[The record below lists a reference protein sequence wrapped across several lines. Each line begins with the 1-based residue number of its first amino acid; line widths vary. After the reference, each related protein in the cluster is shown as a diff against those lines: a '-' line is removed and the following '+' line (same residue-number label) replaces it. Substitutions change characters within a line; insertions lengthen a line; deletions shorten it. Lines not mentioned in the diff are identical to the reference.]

1 MADSQIHVALAGN
14 PNCGKTTLFNLIT
27 GANGYVG
34 NWPGVTVEKKEAKLT
49 SDKNVTIT
57 DLPGIYSLSPYSP
70 EEVVSRDY
78 LMSGE
83 PDVVVQVVDA
93 TNLERNLYL
102 ALQVIETGLPVV
114 VALNMADLVEKNGDK
129 IDTDKLSRKLGC
141 PVMLIS
147 ALKNKGV
154 TELFEQVKKSA
165 ATKGAAGEHK
175 FDSAIEDVLQH
186 IENQLPAS
194 VPAEKK
200 RYYAV
205 KLFERDADAT
215 KLVNLTK
222 DAAARVEELIA
233 QCEKDCDDDAESI
246 ITGERYGVIA
256 HIIDECMTKAPAKM
270 STSEKIDRVVTNR
283 FLGLPIFVVIM
294 FAVYYIAVSTLG
306 GTVTDFTNDQ
316 LFGEDGWFVLGQGRD
331 AYDEAAGEYEDAQ
344 TELSA
349 FAEQLANKGYD
360 ADDFAAAVE
369 DADADAASEALSALA
384 ADDASVKSVKAT
396 AEFED
401 EDSGEVTT
409 STVTFAKA
417 EDDLKIEEPE
427 ASDYGPFVPG
437 ITTLASDALVAGGS
451 SEDSLVHSLVCDGI
465 VAGIGAIFGF
475 VPQMFLLFVML
486 SFLEDCGYMARVA
499 FIMDRIFRRFG
510 LSGKSFIP
518 MLVSSGCGV
527 PGVMATKTIENE
539 KDRRMTVMTT
549 TFIPCGAKLPI
560 IALLMGSII
569 GDSSTSA
576 SWISP
581 LFYFLGVAAV
591 ICSGL
596 MLKKTKIFAGRPTP
610 FVMELPAYHFPALR
624 SWALHVWERCFAFIK
639 KAGTVI
645 FASTVVVWFLSNFG
659 MIDGQFGFLP
669 ALTDA
674 EEFMDYSVLAM
685 LGNLIAWIFAPL
697 GFSTWQACALT
708 VSGLVAKENVVAT
721 AGSLLALGGEVSE
734 TDASLWTAFANMFP
748 TMGACVAFGAF
759 NLLCA
764 PCFAAMGT
772 IRNQMNSGKWTA
784 IAIGYECGFAWC
796 VGLII
801 NQLYNL
807 IVLGEFGVWT
817 VVAIVVLVAMLV
829 QVFRPMPKFAWT
841 DEDETNVETAASA
854 A

>member
-34 NWPGVTVEKKEAKLT
+34 NWPGVTVEKKEAKLL

-70 EEVVSRDY
+70 EEQCSRDY

-129 IDTDKLSRKLGC
+129 IDTDKLSKKLGC
-141 PVMLIS
+141 PVMMIS
-147 ALKNKGV
+147 ALKNKGIN
-154 TELFEQVKKSA
+154 ELFEQVKKSA
-165 ATKGAAGEHK
+165 ASKGQVPEHK
-175 FDSAIEDVLQH
+175 FDSSIEDVLDH
-186 IENQLPAS
+186 IENNLPAS
-194 VPAEKK
+194 VPANKR

-205 KLFERDADAT
+205 KLFERDADAC
-215 KLVNLTK
+215 KLINLTK
-222 DAAARVEELIA
+222 EKAARVERLVA
-233 QCEKDCDDDAESI
+233 QCEQDCDDDAESI

-256 HIIDECMTKAPAKM
+256 HIIDECLTKAPAKM

-283 FLGLPIFVVIM
+283 ILGLPIFVVIM
-294 FAVYYIAVSTLG
+294 FCVYYIAVSTLG

-316 LFGEDGWFVLGQGRD
+316 LFGTDGWYVLGQGRD
-331 AYDEAAGEYEDAQ
+331 AYDEAVEAAGD
-344 TELSA
+344 
-349 FAEQLANKGYD
+349 D
-360 ADDFAAAVE
+360 ADSIDP
-369 DADADAASEALSALA
+369 
-384 ADDASVKSVKAT
+384 
-396 AEFED
+396 AE
-401 EDSGEVTT
+401 
-409 STVTFAKA
+409 
-417 EDDLKIEEPE
+417 
-427 ASDYGPFVPG
+427 YGPYVPG
-437 ITTLASDALVAGGS
+437 ITTAVHDALVAGGT
-451 SEDSLVHSLVCDGI
+451 EDGGLVDSLVCDGI
-465 VAGIGAIFGF
+465 VAGIGAIMGF

-499 FIMDRIFRRFG
+499 FIMDRVFRRFG

-569 GDSSTSA
+569 GDSSTTA
-576 SWISP
+576 AWISP
-581 LFYFLGVAAV
+581 LFYFLGVFAV
-591 ICSGL
+591 IASGL
-596 MLKKTKIFAGRPTP
+596 MLKKTKLFAGRPTP
-610 FVMELPAYHFPALR
+610 FVMELPAYHFPAIR

-659 MIDGQFGFLP
+659 SYNGAFGYLP
-669 ALTDA
+669 SMEGIP

-685 LGNLIAWIFAPL
+685 FGNLVAWIFAPL
-697 GFSTWQACALT
+697 GFSTWQATALT

-721 AGSLLALGGEVSE
+721 AGSLLSVADAGE
-734 TDASLWTAFANMFP
+734 TDPSLWTAFAAMFP

-764 PCFAAMGT
+764 PCFAAIGT

-784 IAIGYECGFAWC
+784 IAIGYECAFAW
-796 VGLII
+796 VIGLFI
-801 NQLYNL
+801 NQFYNL
-807 IVLGEFGVWT
+807 LVLGQFGIWT
-817 VVAIVVLVAMLV
+817 VVAIVLLVAMLF
-829 QVFRPMPKFAWT
+829 QIFRPMPKHAWT
-841 DEDETNVETAASA
+841 DEDETNTASA
-854 A
+854 TVSA

>member
-34 NWPGVTVEKKEAKLT
+34 NWPGVTVEKKEAKLL

-70 EEVVSRDY
+70 EEQCSRDY

-129 IDTDKLSRKLGC
+129 IDTDKLSKKLGC
-141 PVMLIS
+141 PVMMIS
-147 ALKNKGV
+147 ALKNKGIK
-154 TELFEQVKKSA
+154 ELFEQVKKSA
-165 ATKGAAGEHK
+165 ASKGQVPEHK
-175 FDSAIEDVLQH
+175 FDSSIEDVLTH
-186 IENQLPAS
+186 IENNLPAS
-194 VPAEKK
+194 VPANKR

-205 KLFERDADAT
+205 KLFERDADAC
-215 KLVNLTK
+215 KLINLTK
-222 DAAARVEELIA
+222 EKATRVEELVA
-233 QCEKDCDDDAESI
+233 QCEQDCDDDAESI

-256 HIIDECMTKAPAKM
+256 HIIDECLTKAPAKM

-283 FLGLPIFVVIM
+283 ILGLPIFVVIM
-294 FAVYYIAVSTLG
+294 FCVYYIAVSTLG

-316 LFGEDGWFVLGQGRD
+316 LFGTDGWYVLGQGRD
-331 AYDEAAGEYEDAQ
+331 AYDAAVEAAGDNADSVDPAQ
-344 TELSA
+344 
-349 FAEQLANKGYD
+349 
-360 ADDFAAAVE
+360 
-369 DADADAASEALSALA
+369 
-384 ADDASVKSVKAT
+384 
-396 AEFED
+396 
-401 EDSGEVTT
+401 
-409 STVTFAKA
+409 
-417 EDDLKIEEPE
+417 
-427 ASDYGPFVPG
+427 YGPYVPG
-437 ITTLASDALVAGGS
+437 ITTAVHNALVAGGT
-451 SEDSLVHSLVCDGI
+451 EDGGLVDSLVCDGI
-465 VAGIGAIFGF
+465 VAGIGAIMGF

-499 FIMDRIFRRFG
+499 FIMDRVFRRFG

-518 MLVSSGCGV
+518 MLVTSGCGV

-569 GDSSTSA
+569 GDSSTTA
-576 SWISP
+576 AWISP
-581 LFYFLGVAAV
+581 LFYFLGVFAV
-591 ICSGL
+591 VASGL
-596 MLKKTKIFAGRPTP
+596 MLKKTKLFAGRPTP
-610 FVMELPAYHFPALR
+610 FVMELPAYHFPAIR
-624 SWALHVWERCFAFIK
+624 SWALHVWERCWAFIK

-659 MIDGQFGFLP
+659 SYNGSFGYLP
-669 ALTDA
+669 AMDGIS

-685 LGNLIAWIFAPL
+685 LGNLVSWIFAPL
-697 GFSTWQACALT
+697 GFSTWQATALS

-721 AGSLLALGGEVSE
+721 AGSLLSVADAGE
-734 TDASLWTAFANMFP
+734 TDPSLWTAFAGMFP

-764 PCFAAMGT
+764 PCFAAIGA
-772 IRNQMNSGKWTA
+772 IRNQMDSGKWTA
-784 IAIGYECGFAWC
+784 IAIGYECAFAW
-796 VGLII
+796 VIALFI
-801 NQLYNL
+801 NQFYNL
-807 IVLGEFGVWT
+807 LVLGQFGIWT
-817 VVAIVVLVAMLV
+817 VVAIVLLVAMLF
-829 QVFRPMPKFAWT
+829 QIFRPMPKFAWT
-841 DEDETNVETAASA
+841 DEDETNTASA
-854 A
+854 AVSA

>member
-34 NWPGVTVEKKEAKLT
+34 NWPGVTVEKKEAKLL

-70 EEVVSRDY
+70 EEQCSRDY

-129 IDTDKLSRKLGC
+129 IDTDKLSKKLGC
-141 PVMLIS
+141 PVMMIS
-147 ALKNKGV
+147 ALKNKGIK
-154 TELFEQVKKSA
+154 ELFEQVKKSA
-165 ATKGAAGEHK
+165 ASKGQVPEHK
-175 FDSAIEDVLQH
+175 FDSSIEDVLDH
-186 IENQLPAS
+186 IENNLPAS
-194 VPAEKK
+194 VPANKR

-205 KLFERDADAT
+205 KLFERDADAC
-215 KLVNLTK
+215 KLINLTK
-222 DAAARVEELIA
+222 EKAARVEQLVA
-233 QCEKDCDDDAESI
+233 QCEQDCDDDAESI

-256 HIIDECMTKAPAKM
+256 HIIDECMTKASAKM

-283 FLGLPIFVVIM
+283 ILGLPIFVVIM
-294 FAVYYIAVSTLG
+294 FCVYYIAVSTLG

-316 LFGEDGWFVLGQGRD
+316 LFGTDGWYVLGQGRD
-331 AYDEAAGEYEDAQ
+331 AYDAAVEAAGDNADSVDPAQ
-344 TELSA
+344 
-349 FAEQLANKGYD
+349 
-360 ADDFAAAVE
+360 
-369 DADADAASEALSALA
+369 
-384 ADDASVKSVKAT
+384 
-396 AEFED
+396 
-401 EDSGEVTT
+401 
-409 STVTFAKA
+409 
-417 EDDLKIEEPE
+417 
-427 ASDYGPFVPG
+427 YGPYVPG
-437 ITTLASDALVAGGS
+437 ITTAVHDALVAGGT
-451 SEDSLVHSLVCDGI
+451 EDGGLVDSLVCDGI
-465 VAGIGAIFGF
+465 VAGIGAIMGF

-499 FIMDRIFRRFG
+499 FIMDRVFRRFG

-569 GDSSTSA
+569 GDSSTTA
-576 SWISP
+576 AWISP
-581 LFYFLGVAAV
+581 LFYFLGVFAV
-591 ICSGL
+591 IASGL
-596 MLKKTKIFAGRPTP
+596 MLKKTKLFAGRPTP
-610 FVMELPAYHFPALR
+610 FVMELPAYHFPAIR

-659 MIDGQFGFLP
+659 SYNGAFGYLP
-669 ALTDA
+669 SMEGIP

-685 LGNLIAWIFAPL
+685 FGNLVAWIFAPL
-697 GFSTWQACALT
+697 GFSTWQATALT

-721 AGSLLALGGEVSE
+721 AGSLLSVADAGE
-734 TDASLWTAFANMFP
+734 TDPSLWTAFAAMFP

-764 PCFAAMGT
+764 PCFAAIGT

-784 IAIGYECGFAWC
+784 IAIGYECAFAW
-796 VGLII
+796 VIGLFI
-801 NQLYNL
+801 NQFYNL
-807 IVLGEFGVWT
+807 LVLGQFGIWT
-817 VVAIVVLVAMLV
+817 VVAIVLLAAMLF
-829 QVFRPMPKFAWT
+829 QIFRPMPKHAWT
-841 DEDETNVETAASA
+841 DEDETNTASA
-854 A
+854 TVSA

>member
-34 NWPGVTVEKKEAKLT
+34 NWPGVTVEKKEAKLL

-70 EEVVSRDY
+70 EEQCSRDY

-129 IDTDKLSRKLGC
+129 IDTDKLSKKLGC
-141 PVMLIS
+141 PVMMIS
-147 ALKNKGV
+147 ALKNKGIK
-154 TELFEQVKKSA
+154 ELFEQVKKSA
-165 ATKGAAGEHK
+165 AAKADAPAHR
-175 FDSAIEDVLQH
+175 FDSAIEDVLTH
-186 IENQLPAS
+186 IENNLPAS
-194 VPAEKK
+194 VPANKR

-205 KLFERDADAT
+205 KLFERDADACR
-215 KLVNLTK
+215 LINLTK
-222 DAAARVEELIA
+222 EKAARVEQLVA
-233 QCEKDCDDDAESI
+233 QCEQDCDDDAESI

-256 HIIDECMTKAPAKM
+256 HIIDECLTKAPAKM

-283 FLGLPIFVVIM
+283 ILGLPIFVVIM
-294 FAVYYIAVSTLG
+294 FCVYYIAVSTLG

-316 LFGEDGWFVLGQGRD
+316 LFGTDGWYVLGQGRD
-331 AYDEAAGEYEDAQ
+331 AYDAAVEAAGDNADSVDPAQ
-344 TELSA
+344 
-349 FAEQLANKGYD
+349 
-360 ADDFAAAVE
+360 
-369 DADADAASEALSALA
+369 
-384 ADDASVKSVKAT
+384 
-396 AEFED
+396 
-401 EDSGEVTT
+401 
-409 STVTFAKA
+409 
-417 EDDLKIEEPE
+417 
-427 ASDYGPFVPG
+427 YGPYVPG
-437 ITTLASDALVAGGS
+437 ITTAVHDALVAGGT
-451 SEDSLVHSLVCDGI
+451 EDGGLVDSLVCDGI
-465 VAGIGAIFGF
+465 VAGIGAIMGF

-499 FIMDRIFRRFG
+499 FIMDRVFRRFG

-569 GDSSTSA
+569 GDSSTTA
-576 SWISP
+576 AWISP
-581 LFYFLGVAAV
+581 LFYFLGVFAV
-591 ICSGL
+591 IASGL
-596 MLKKTKIFAGRPTP
+596 MLKKTKLFAGRPTP
-610 FVMELPAYHFPALR
+610 FVMELPAYHFPAIR

-659 MIDGQFGFLP
+659 SYNGAFGYLP
-669 ALTDA
+669 SMEGIP

-685 LGNLIAWIFAPL
+685 LGNLVAWIFAPL
-697 GFSTWQACALT
+697 GFSTWQATALT

-721 AGSLLALGGEVSE
+721 AGSLLSVADAGE
-734 TDASLWTAFANMFP
+734 TDPSLWTAFAAMFP

-764 PCFAAMGT
+764 PCFAAIGT

-784 IAIGYECGFAWC
+784 IAIGYECAFAW
-796 VGLII
+796 VIGLFI
-801 NQLYNL
+801 NQFYNL
-807 IVLGEFGVWT
+807 LVLGQFGIWT
-817 VVAIVVLVAMLV
+817 VVAIVLLAAMLF
-829 QVFRPMPKFAWT
+829 QIFRPMPKHAWT
-841 DEDETNVETAASA
+841 DEDETNTASA
-854 A
+854 AVSA

>member
-34 NWPGVTVEKKEAKLT
+34 NWPGVTVEKKEAKLL

-70 EEVVSRDY
+70 EEQCSRDY

-129 IDTDKLSRKLGC
+129 IDTDKLSKKLGC
-141 PVMLIS
+141 PVMMIS
-147 ALKNKGV
+147 ALKNKGIN
-154 TELFEQVKKSA
+154 ELFEQVKKSA
-165 ATKGAAGEHK
+165 ASKGQVPEHK
-175 FDSAIEDVLQH
+175 FDSSIEDVLDH
-186 IENQLPAS
+186 IENNLPAS
-194 VPAEKK
+194 VPANKR

-205 KLFERDADAT
+205 KLFERDADAC
-215 KLVNLTK
+215 KLINLTK
-222 DAAARVEELIA
+222 EKADRVEQLVA
-233 QCEKDCDDDAESI
+233 QCEQDCDDDAESI

-256 HIIDECMTKAPAKM
+256 HIIDECLTKAPAKM

-283 FLGLPIFVVIM
+283 ILGLPIFVVIM
-294 FAVYYIAVSTLG
+294 FCVYYIAVSTLG

-316 LFGEDGWFVLGQGRD
+316 LFGTDGWYVLGQGRD
-331 AYDEAAGEYEDAQ
+331 AYDEAVEAAGD
-344 TELSA
+344 
-349 FAEQLANKGYD
+349 D
-360 ADDFAAAVE
+360 ADSIDP
-369 DADADAASEALSALA
+369 
-384 ADDASVKSVKAT
+384 
-396 AEFED
+396 AE
-401 EDSGEVTT
+401 
-409 STVTFAKA
+409 
-417 EDDLKIEEPE
+417 
-427 ASDYGPFVPG
+427 YGPYVPG
-437 ITTLASDALVAGGS
+437 ITTAVHDALVAGGT
-451 SEDSLVHSLVCDGI
+451 EDGGLVDSLVCDGI
-465 VAGIGAIFGF
+465 VAGIGAIMGF

-499 FIMDRIFRRFG
+499 FIMDRVFRRFG

-569 GDSSTSA
+569 GDSSTTA
-576 SWISP
+576 AWISP
-581 LFYFLGVAAV
+581 LFYFLGVFAV
-591 ICSGL
+591 IASGL
-596 MLKKTKIFAGRPTP
+596 MLKKTKLFAGRPTP
-610 FVMELPAYHFPALR
+610 FVMELPAYHFPAIR

-659 MIDGQFGFLP
+659 SYNGAFGYLP
-669 ALTDA
+669 AMEGIP

-685 LGNLIAWIFAPL
+685 FGNLVAWIFAPL
-697 GFSTWQACALT
+697 GFSTWQATALT

-721 AGSLLALGGEVSE
+721 AGSLLSVADAAE
-734 TDASLWTAFANMFP
+734 TDPSLWTAFAAMFP

-764 PCFAAMGT
+764 PCFAAIGT

-784 IAIGYECGFAWC
+784 IAIGYECAFAW
-796 VGLII
+796 VIGLFI
-801 NQLYNL
+801 NQFYNL
-807 IVLGEFGVWT
+807 LVLGQFGIWT
-817 VVAIVVLVAMLV
+817 VVAIVLLAAMLF
-829 QVFRPMPKFAWT
+829 QIFRPMPKHAWT
-841 DEDETNVETAASA
+841 DEDETNNTSA
-854 A
+854 AVSA

>member
-34 NWPGVTVEKKEAKLT
+34 NWPGVTVEKKEAKLL

-70 EEVVSRDY
+70 EEQCSRDY

-129 IDTDKLSRKLGC
+129 IDTDKLSKKLGC
-141 PVMLIS
+141 PVMMIS
-147 ALKNKGV
+147 ALKNKGI

-165 ATKGAAGEHK
+165 AAKADVPAHK
-175 FDSAIEDVLQH
+175 FDSSIEDVLTH
-186 IENQLPAS
+186 IENNLPAS
-194 VPAEKK
+194 VPANKR

-205 KLFERDADAT
+205 KLFERDADAC
-215 KLVNLTK
+215 KLINLTK
-222 DAAARVEELIA
+222 EKADRVEQLVA
-233 QCEKDCDDDAESI
+233 QCEQDCDDDAESI

-256 HIIDECMTKAPAKM
+256 HIIDECLTKAPAKM

-283 FLGLPIFVVIM
+283 ILGLPIFVVIM
-294 FAVYYIAVSTLG
+294 FCVYYIAVSTLG

-316 LFGEDGWFVLGQGRD
+316 LFGTDGWYVLGQGRD
-331 AYDEAAGEYEDAQ
+331 AYDEAVEAAGD
-344 TELSA
+344 
-349 FAEQLANKGYD
+349 D
-360 ADDFAAAVE
+360 ADSIDP
-369 DADADAASEALSALA
+369 
-384 ADDASVKSVKAT
+384 
-396 AEFED
+396 AE
-401 EDSGEVTT
+401 
-409 STVTFAKA
+409 
-417 EDDLKIEEPE
+417 
-427 ASDYGPFVPG
+427 YGPYVPG
-437 ITTLASDALVAGGS
+437 ITTAVHDALVAGGT
-451 SEDSLVHSLVCDGI
+451 EDGGLVDSLVCDGI
-465 VAGIGAIFGF
+465 VAGIGAIMGF

-499 FIMDRIFRRFG
+499 FIMDRVFRRFG

-569 GDSSTSA
+569 GDSSTTA
-576 SWISP
+576 AWISP
-581 LFYFLGVAAV
+581 LFYFLGVFAV
-591 ICSGL
+591 IASGL
-596 MLKKTKIFAGRPTP
+596 MLKKTKLFAGRPTP
-610 FVMELPAYHFPALR
+610 FVMELPAYHFPAIR

-659 MIDGQFGFLP
+659 NYNGAFGYLP
-669 ALTDA
+669 SMEGIP

-685 LGNLIAWIFAPL
+685 FGNLVAWIFAPL
-697 GFSTWQACALT
+697 GFSTWQATALT

-721 AGSLLALGGEVSE
+721 AGSLLSVADAGE
-734 TDASLWTAFANMFP
+734 TDPSLWTAFAAMFP

-764 PCFAAMGT
+764 PCFAAIGT

-784 IAIGYECGFAWC
+784 IAIGYECAFAW
-796 VGLII
+796 VIGLFI
-801 NQLYNL
+801 NQFYNL
-807 IVLGEFGVWT
+807 LVLGQFGIWT
-817 VVAIVVLVAMLV
+817 VVAIVLLAAMLF
-829 QVFRPMPKFAWT
+829 QIFRPMPKHAWT
-841 DEDETNVETAASA
+841 DEDETNTASA
-854 A
+854 AVSA

>member
-34 NWPGVTVEKKEAKLT
+34 NWPGVTVEKKEAKLL

-70 EEVVSRDY
+70 EEQCSRDY

-129 IDTDKLSRKLGC
+129 IDTDKLSKKLGC
-141 PVMLIS
+141 PVVMIS
-147 ALKNKGV
+147 ALKNKGIK
-154 TELFEQVKKSA
+154 ELFEQVKKSA
-165 ATKGAAGEHK
+165 ASKGQVSEHK
-175 FDSAIEDVLQH
+175 FDSSIEDVLDH
-186 IENQLPAS
+186 IENNLPAS
-194 VPAEKK
+194 VSASKR

-205 KLFERDADAT
+205 KLFERDTDAC
-215 KLVNLTK
+215 KLINLTK
-222 DAAARVEELIA
+222 EKAARVEQLVA
-233 QCEKDCDDDAESI
+233 QCEQDCDDDAESI

-256 HIIDECMTKAPAKM
+256 HIVDECLTKAPAKM

-283 FLGLPIFVVIM
+283 ILGLPIFVVIM
-294 FAVYYIAVSTLG
+294 FCVYYIAVSTLG

-316 LFGEDGWFVLGQGRD
+316 LFGTDGWYVLGQGRD
-331 AYDEAAGEYEDAQ
+331 AYD
-344 TELSA
+344 
-349 FAEQLANKGYD
+349 
-360 ADDFAAAVE
+360 AAVE
-369 DADADAASEALSALA
+369 AVGEDAA
-384 ADDASVKSVKAT
+384 
-396 AEFED
+396 
-401 EDSGEVTT
+401 DSIDPAQY
-409 STVTFAKA
+409 S
-417 EDDLKIEEPE
+417 P
-427 ASDYGPFVPG
+427 YVPG
-437 ITTLASDALVAGGS
+437 ITTMVHDALVAGGT
-451 SEDSLVHSLVCDGI
+451 EDGGLVDSLVCDGI
-465 VAGIGAIFGF
+465 VGGLGAIFGF

-499 FIMDRIFRRFG
+499 FIMDRVFRRFG

-569 GDSSTSA
+569 GDSSTTA
-576 SWISP
+576 AWISP
-581 LFYFLGVAAV
+581 LFYFLGVFAV
-591 ICSGL
+591 IASGL
-596 MLKKTKIFAGRPTP
+596 MLKKTKLFAGRPTP
-610 FVMELPAYHFPALR
+610 FVMELPAYHFPAIR

-659 MIDGQFGFLP
+659 SYNGAFGYLP
-669 ALTDA
+669 SMEGIP

-685 LGNLIAWIFAPL
+685 FGNLVAWIFAPL
-697 GFSTWQACALT
+697 GFSTWQATALT

-721 AGSLLALGGEVSE
+721 AGSLLSVADAGE
-734 TDASLWTAFANMFP
+734 TDPSLWTAFAAMFP

-764 PCFAAMGT
+764 PCFAAIGT

-784 IAIGYECGFAWC
+784 IAIGYECAFAW
-796 VGLII
+796 VIGLFI
-801 NQLYNL
+801 NQFYNL
-807 IVLGEFGVWT
+807 LVLGQFGIWT
-817 VVAIVVLVAMLV
+817 VVAIVLLAAMLF
-829 QVFRPMPKFAWT
+829 QIFRPMPKHAWT
-841 DEDETNVETAASA
+841 DEDETNTASA
-854 A
+854 TVSA

>member
-34 NWPGVTVEKKEAKLT
+34 NWPGVTVEKKEAKLL

-70 EEVVSRDY
+70 EEQCSRDY

-129 IDTDKLSRKLGC
+129 IDTDKLSKKLGC
-141 PVMLIS
+141 PVMMIS
-147 ALKNKGV
+147 ALKNKGIN
-154 TELFEQVKKSA
+154 ELFEQVKKSA
-165 ATKGAAGEHK
+165 ASKGQVPEHK
-175 FDSAIEDVLQH
+175 FDSSIEDVLTH
-186 IENQLPAS
+186 IENNLSAS
-194 VPAEKK
+194 VPANKR

-205 KLFERDADAT
+205 KLFERDADAC
-215 KLVNLTK
+215 KLINLTK
-222 DAAARVEELIA
+222 EKAARVEQLVA
-233 QCEKDCDDDAESI
+233 QCEQDCDDDAESI

-256 HIIDECMTKAPAKM
+256 HIIDECLTKAPAKM

-283 FLGLPIFVVIM
+283 ILGLPIFVVIM
-294 FAVYYIAVSTLG
+294 FCVYYIAVSTLG

-316 LFGEDGWFVLGQGRD
+316 LFGTDGWYVLGQGRD
-331 AYDEAAGEYEDAQ
+331 AYDEAVEAAGD
-344 TELSA
+344 
-349 FAEQLANKGYD
+349 D
-360 ADDFAAAVE
+360 ADSIDP
-369 DADADAASEALSALA
+369 
-384 ADDASVKSVKAT
+384 
-396 AEFED
+396 AE
-401 EDSGEVTT
+401 
-409 STVTFAKA
+409 
-417 EDDLKIEEPE
+417 
-427 ASDYGPFVPG
+427 YGPYVPG
-437 ITTLASDALVAGGS
+437 ITTAVHDALVAGGT
-451 SEDSLVHSLVCDGI
+451 EDGGLVDSLVCDGI
-465 VAGIGAIFGF
+465 VAGIGAIMGF

-499 FIMDRIFRRFG
+499 FIMDRVFRRFG

-569 GDSSTSA
+569 GDSSTTA
-576 SWISP
+576 AWISP
-581 LFYFLGVAAV
+581 LFYFLGVFAV
-591 ICSGL
+591 IASGL
-596 MLKKTKIFAGRPTP
+596 MLKKTKLFAGRPTP
-610 FVMELPAYHFPALR
+610 FVMELPAYHFPAIR
-624 SWALHVWERCFAFIK
+624 SWALHVWERCWAFIK

-659 MIDGQFGFLP
+659 SYNGAFGYLP
-669 ALTDA
+669 SMEGIP

-685 LGNLIAWIFAPL
+685 FGNLVAWIFAPL
-697 GFSTWQACALT
+697 GFSTWQATALT

-721 AGSLLALGGEVSE
+721 AGSLLSVADAGE
-734 TDASLWTAFANMFP
+734 TDPSLWTAFAAMFP

-764 PCFAAMGT
+764 PCFAAIGT

-784 IAIGYECGFAWC
+784 IAIGYECAFAW
-796 VGLII
+796 VIGLFI
-801 NQLYNL
+801 NQFYNL
-807 IVLGEFGVWT
+807 LVLGQFGIWT
-817 VVAIVVLVAMLV
+817 VVAIVLLVAMLF
-829 QVFRPMPKFAWT
+829 QIFRPMPKHAWT
-841 DEDETNVETAASA
+841 DEDETNTASA
-854 A
+854 AVSA

>member
-34 NWPGVTVEKKEAKLT
+34 NWPGVTVEKKEAKLL

-70 EEVVSRDY
+70 EEQCSRDY

-83 PDVVVQVVDA
+83 PDVVVQMVDA

-129 IDTDKLSRKLGC
+129 IDTDKLSKKLGC
-141 PVMLIS
+141 PVMMIS
-147 ALKNKGV
+147 ALKNKGIN
-154 TELFEQVKKSA
+154 ELFEQVKKSA
-165 ATKGAAGEHK
+165 ASKGQVPEHK
-175 FDSAIEDVLQH
+175 FDSSIEDVLDH
-186 IENQLPAS
+186 IENNLPAS
-194 VPAEKK
+194 VPANKR

-205 KLFERDADAT
+205 KLFERDADAC
-215 KLVNLTK
+215 KLINLTK
-222 DAAARVEELIA
+222 EKAARVEQLVA
-233 QCEKDCDDDAESI
+233 QCEQDCDDDAESI

-283 FLGLPIFVVIM
+283 ILGLPIFVVIM
-294 FAVYYIAVSTLG
+294 FCVYYIAVSTLG

-316 LFGEDGWFVLGQGRD
+316 LFGTDGWYVLGQGRD
-331 AYDEAAGEYEDAQ
+331 AYDAAVEAAGDNADSVDPAQ
-344 TELSA
+344 
-349 FAEQLANKGYD
+349 
-360 ADDFAAAVE
+360 
-369 DADADAASEALSALA
+369 
-384 ADDASVKSVKAT
+384 
-396 AEFED
+396 
-401 EDSGEVTT
+401 
-409 STVTFAKA
+409 
-417 EDDLKIEEPE
+417 
-427 ASDYGPFVPG
+427 YGPYVPG
-437 ITTLASDALVAGGS
+437 ITTAVHDALVAGGT
-451 SEDSLVHSLVCDGI
+451 EDGGLVDSLVCDGI
-465 VAGIGAIFGF
+465 VAGIGAIMGF

-499 FIMDRIFRRFG
+499 FIMDRVFRRFG

-569 GDSSTSA
+569 GDSSTTA
-576 SWISP
+576 AWISP
-581 LFYFLGVAAV
+581 LFYFLGVFAV
-591 ICSGL
+591 IASGL
-596 MLKKTKIFAGRPTP
+596 MLKKTKLFAGRPTP
-610 FVMELPAYHFPALR
+610 FVMELPAYHFPAIR

-659 MIDGQFGFLP
+659 SYNGAFGYLP
-669 ALTDA
+669 SMEGIP

-685 LGNLIAWIFAPL
+685 FGNLVAWIFAPL
-697 GFSTWQACALT
+697 GFSTWQATALT

-721 AGSLLALGGEVSE
+721 AGSLLSVADAGE
-734 TDASLWTAFANMFP
+734 TDPSLWTAFAAMFP

-764 PCFAAMGT
+764 PCFAAIGT

-784 IAIGYECGFAWC
+784 IAIGYECAFAW
-796 VGLII
+796 VIGLFI
-801 NQLYNL
+801 NQFYNL
-807 IVLGEFGVWT
+807 LVLGQFGIWT
-817 VVAIVVLVAMLV
+817 VVAIVLLAAMLF
-829 QVFRPMPKFAWT
+829 QIFRPMPKHAWT
-841 DEDETNVETAASA
+841 DEDETNTASA
-854 A
+854 TVSA

>member
-34 NWPGVTVEKKEAKLT
+34 NWPGVTVEKKEAKLL

-70 EEVVSRDY
+70 EEQCSRDY

-129 IDTDKLSRKLGC
+129 IDTDKLSKKLGC
-141 PVMLIS
+141 PVVMIS
-147 ALKNKGV
+147 ALKNKGIK
-154 TELFEQVKKSA
+154 ELFEQVKKSA
-165 ATKGAAGEHK
+165 ASKGQVPEHK
-175 FDSAIEDVLQH
+175 FDSSIEDVLDH
-186 IENQLPAS
+186 IENNLPAS
-194 VPAEKK
+194 VPASKR

-205 KLFERDADAT
+205 KLFERDTDAC
-215 KLVNLTK
+215 KLINLTK
-222 DAAARVEELIA
+222 EKAARVEQLVA
-233 QCEKDCDDDAESI
+233 QCEQDCDDDAESI

-256 HIIDECMTKAPAKM
+256 HIVDECLTKTPAKM

-283 FLGLPIFVVIM
+283 ILGLPIFVVIM
-294 FAVYYIAVSTLG
+294 FCVYYIAVSTLG

-316 LFGEDGWFVLGQGRD
+316 LFGTDGWYVLGQGRD
-331 AYDEAAGEYEDAQ
+331 AYD
-344 TELSA
+344 
-349 FAEQLANKGYD
+349 
-360 ADDFAAAVE
+360 AAVE
-369 DADADAASEALSALA
+369 AVGEDAA
-384 ADDASVKSVKAT
+384 
-396 AEFED
+396 
-401 EDSGEVTT
+401 DSIDP
-409 STVTFAKA
+409 AQ
-417 EDDLKIEEPE
+417 
-427 ASDYGPFVPG
+427 YGPYVPG
-437 ITTLASDALVAGGS
+437 ITTMVHDALVAGGT
-451 SEDSLVHSLVCDGI
+451 EDGGLVDSLVCDGI
-465 VAGIGAIFGF
+465 VGGLGAIFGF

-499 FIMDRIFRRFG
+499 FIMDRVFRRFG

-569 GDSSTSA
+569 GDSSTTA
-576 SWISP
+576 AWISP
-581 LFYFLGVAAV
+581 LFYFLGVFAV
-591 ICSGL
+591 IASGL
-596 MLKKTKIFAGRPTP
+596 MLKKTKLFAGRPTP
-610 FVMELPAYHFPALR
+610 FVMELPAYHFPAIR

-659 MIDGQFGFLP
+659 SYNGAFGYLP
-669 ALTDA
+669 SMEGIP

-685 LGNLIAWIFAPL
+685 FGNLVAWIFAPL
-697 GFSTWQACALT
+697 GFSTWQATALT

-721 AGSLLALGGEVSE
+721 AGSLLSVADAGE
-734 TDASLWTAFANMFP
+734 TDPSLWTAFAAMFP

-764 PCFAAMGT
+764 PCFAAIGT

-784 IAIGYECGFAWC
+784 IAIGYECAFAW
-796 VGLII
+796 VIGLFI
-801 NQLYNL
+801 NQFYNL
-807 IVLGEFGVWT
+807 LVLGQFGIWT
-817 VVAIVVLVAMLV
+817 VVAIVLLAAMLF
-829 QVFRPMPKFAWT
+829 QIFRPMPKHAWT
-841 DEDETNVETAASA
+841 DEDETNTASA
-854 A
+854 TVSA

>member
-34 NWPGVTVEKKEAKLT
+34 NWPGVTVEKKEAKLL

-70 EEVVSRDY
+70 EEQCSRDY

-129 IDTDKLSRKLGC
+129 IDTDKLSKKLGC
-141 PVMLIS
+141 PVMMIS
-147 ALKNKGV
+147 ALKNKGIK
-154 TELFEQVKKSA
+154 ELFEQVKKSA
-165 ATKGAAGEHK
+165 ASKGQVPEHK
-175 FDSAIEDVLQH
+175 LDSSIEDVLDH
-186 IENQLPAS
+186 IENNLPAS
-194 VPAEKK
+194 VPANKR

-205 KLFERDADAT
+205 KLFERDADAC
-215 KLVNLTK
+215 KLINLTK
-222 DAAARVEELIA
+222 EKAARVEELVA
-233 QCEKDCDDDAESI
+233 QCEQDCDDDAESI

-256 HIIDECMTKAPAKM
+256 HIIDECLTKAPAKM

-283 FLGLPIFVVIM
+283 ILGLPIFVVIM
-294 FAVYYIAVSTLG
+294 FCVYYIAVSTLG

-316 LFGEDGWFVLGQGRD
+316 LFGTDGWYVLGQGRD
-331 AYDEAAGEYEDAQ
+331 AYDEAVEAAGD
-344 TELSA
+344 
-349 FAEQLANKGYD
+349 D
-360 ADDFAAAVE
+360 AD
-369 DADADAASEALSALA
+369 
-384 ADDASVKSVKAT
+384 SVDPAQ
-396 AEFED
+396 
-401 EDSGEVTT
+401 
-409 STVTFAKA
+409 
-417 EDDLKIEEPE
+417 
-427 ASDYGPFVPG
+427 YGPYVPG
-437 ITTLASDALVAGGS
+437 ITTMVHDALVAGGT
-451 SEDSLVHSLVCDGI
+451 EDGGLVDSLVCDGI
-465 VAGIGAIFGF
+465 VGGLGAIFGF

-499 FIMDRIFRRFG
+499 FIMDRVFRRFG

-569 GDSSTSA
+569 GDSSTTA
-576 SWISP
+576 AWISP
-581 LFYFLGVAAV
+581 LFYFLGVFAV
-591 ICSGL
+591 IASGL
-596 MLKKTKIFAGRPTP
+596 MLKKTKLFAGRPTP
-610 FVMELPAYHFPALR
+610 FVMELPAYHFPAIR
-624 SWALHVWERCFAFIK
+624 SWALHVWERCWAFIK

-659 MIDGQFGFLP
+659 SYNGSFGFLP
-669 ALTDA
+669 AMDGIP

-685 LGNLIAWIFAPL
+685 LGNLVAWIFAPL
-697 GFSTWQACALT
+697 GFSTWQATALT

-721 AGSLLALGGEVSE
+721 AGSLLSVADRPEPVDRVCRHVPHHGRLRCLRRLQPAVRSVLCRHWHHPQPDGFRQVDCDRHRLRVRLCLGDRPVHQPVLQPACSWAVWYLDDCGHRAAGCDALPDLPSH
-734 TDASLWTAFANMFP
+734 AQ
-748 TMGACVAFGAF
+748 ACMDRRGRDQH
-759 NLLCA
+759 
-764 PCFAAMGT
+764 CF
-772 IRNQMNSGKWTA
+772 RRS
-784 IAIGYECGFAWC
+784 
-796 VGLII
+796 
-801 NQLYNL
+801 
-807 IVLGEFGVWT
+807 
-817 VVAIVVLVAMLV
+817 
-829 QVFRPMPKFAWT
+829 FRLSPNK
-841 DEDETNVETAASA
+841 D
-854 A
+854 

>member
-34 NWPGVTVEKKEAKLT
+34 NWPGVTVEKKEAKLL

-70 EEVVSRDY
+70 EEQCSRDY

-129 IDTDKLSRKLGC
+129 IDTDKLSKKLGC
-141 PVMLIS
+141 PVVMIS
-147 ALKNKGV
+147 ALKNKGIK
-154 TELFEQVKKSA
+154 ELFEQVKKSA
-165 ATKGAAGEHK
+165 ASKGQVPEHK
-175 FDSAIEDVLQH
+175 FDSSIEDVLDH
-186 IENQLPAS
+186 IENNLPAS
-194 VPAEKK
+194 VPANKR

-205 KLFERDADAT
+205 KLFERDTDAC
-215 KLVNLTK
+215 KLINLTK
-222 DAAARVEELIA
+222 EKAARVEQLVA
-233 QCEKDCDDDAESI
+233 QCEQDCDDDAESI

-256 HIIDECMTKAPAKM
+256 HIVDECLTKAPAKM
-270 STSEKIDRVVTNR
+270 SISVKIDRVVTNR
-283 FLGLPIFVVIM
+283 ILGLPIFVVIM
-294 FAVYYIAVSTLG
+294 FCVYYIAVSTLG

-316 LFGEDGWFVLGQGRD
+316 LFGTDGWYVLGQGRD
-331 AYDEAAGEYEDAQ
+331 AYDAAVEAAG
-344 TELSA
+344 
-349 FAEQLANKGYD
+349 
-360 ADDFAAAVE
+360 
-369 DADADAASEALSALA
+369 DAA
-384 ADDASVKSVKAT
+384 
-396 AEFED
+396 
-401 EDSGEVTT
+401 DSIDP
-409 STVTFAKA
+409 AQ
-417 EDDLKIEEPE
+417 
-427 ASDYGPFVPG
+427 YGPYVPG
-437 ITTLASDALVAGGS
+437 ITTMVHDALVAGGT
-451 SEDSLVHSLVCDGI
+451 EDGGLVDSLVCDGI
-465 VAGIGAIFGF
+465 VGGLGAIFGF

-499 FIMDRIFRRFG
+499 FIMDRVFRRFG

-569 GDSSTSA
+569 GDSSTTA
-576 SWISP
+576 AWISP
-581 LFYFLGVAAV
+581 LFYFLGVFAV
-591 ICSGL
+591 IASGL
-596 MLKKTKIFAGRPTP
+596 MLKKTKLFAGRPTP
-610 FVMELPAYHFPALR
+610 FVMELPAYHFPAIR

-659 MIDGQFGFLP
+659 SYNGAFGYLP
-669 ALTDA
+669 SMEGIP

-685 LGNLIAWIFAPL
+685 FGNLVAWIFAPL
-697 GFSTWQACALT
+697 GFSTWQATALT

-721 AGSLLALGGEVSE
+721 AGSLLSVADAGE
-734 TDASLWTAFANMFP
+734 TDPSLWTAFAAMFP

-764 PCFAAMGT
+764 PCFAAIGT

-784 IAIGYECGFAWC
+784 IAIGYECAFAW
-796 VGLII
+796 VIGLFI
-801 NQLYNL
+801 NQFYNL
-807 IVLGEFGVWT
+807 LVLGQFGIWT
-817 VVAIVVLVAMLV
+817 VVAIVLLAAMLF
-829 QVFRPMPKFAWT
+829 QIFRPMPKHAWT
-841 DEDETNVETAASA
+841 DEDETNTASA
-854 A
+854 TVSA

>member
-34 NWPGVTVEKKEAKLT
+34 NWPGVTVEKKEAKLL

-70 EEVVSRDY
+70 EEQCSRDY

-129 IDTDKLSRKLGC
+129 IDTDKLSKKLGC
-141 PVMLIS
+141 PVMMIS
-147 ALKNKGV
+147 ALKNKGI

-165 ATKGAAGEHK
+165 ASKGQVPEHK
-175 FDSAIEDVLQH
+175 FDSSIEDVLDH
-186 IENQLPAS
+186 IENNLPAS
-194 VPAEKK
+194 VPANKR

-205 KLFERDADAT
+205 KLFERDADAC
-215 KLVNLTK
+215 KLINLTK
-222 DAAARVEELIA
+222 EKADRVEQLVA
-233 QCEKDCDDDAESI
+233 QCEQDCDDDAESI

-283 FLGLPIFVVIM
+283 ILGLPIFVVIM
-294 FAVYYIAVSTLG
+294 FCVYYIAVSTLG

-316 LFGEDGWFVLGQGRD
+316 LFGTDGWYVLGQGRD
-331 AYDEAAGEYEDAQ
+331 AYDEAVEAAGD
-344 TELSA
+344 
-349 FAEQLANKGYD
+349 D
-360 ADDFAAAVE
+360 ADSIDP
-369 DADADAASEALSALA
+369 
-384 ADDASVKSVKAT
+384 
-396 AEFED
+396 AE
-401 EDSGEVTT
+401 
-409 STVTFAKA
+409 
-417 EDDLKIEEPE
+417 
-427 ASDYGPFVPG
+427 YGPYVPG
-437 ITTLASDALVAGGS
+437 ITTAVHDALVAGGT
-451 SEDSLVHSLVCDGI
+451 EDGGLVDSLVCDGI
-465 VAGIGAIFGF
+465 VAGIGAIMGF

-499 FIMDRIFRRFG
+499 FIMDRVFRRFG

-569 GDSSTSA
+569 GDSSTTA
-576 SWISP
+576 AWISP
-581 LFYFLGVAAV
+581 LFYFLGVFAV
-591 ICSGL
+591 IASGL
-596 MLKKTKIFAGRPTP
+596 MLKKTKLFAGRPTP
-610 FVMELPAYHFPALR
+610 FVMELPAYHFPAIR
-624 SWALHVWERCFAFIK
+624 SWALHVWERCWAFIK

-659 MIDGQFGFLP
+659 SYNGAFGYLP
-669 ALTDA
+669 SMEGIP

-685 LGNLIAWIFAPL
+685 FGNLVAWIFAPL
-697 GFSTWQACALT
+697 GFSTWQATALT

-721 AGSLLALGGEVSE
+721 AGSLLSVADAGE
-734 TDASLWTAFANMFP
+734 TDPSLWTAFAAMFP

-764 PCFAAMGT
+764 PCFAAIGT

-784 IAIGYECGFAWC
+784 IAIGYECAFAW
-796 VGLII
+796 VIGLFI
-801 NQLYNL
+801 NQFYNL
-807 IVLGEFGVWT
+807 LVLGQFGIWT
-817 VVAIVVLVAMLV
+817 VVAIVLLAAMLF
-829 QVFRPMPKFAWT
+829 QIFRPMPKHAWT
-841 DEDETNVETAASA
+841 DEDETNTSSA
-854 A
+854 AVSA

>member
-34 NWPGVTVEKKEAKLT
+34 NWPGVTVEKKEAKLL

-70 EEVVSRDY
+70 EEQCSRDY

-129 IDTDKLSRKLGC
+129 IDTDELSKKLGC
-141 PVMLIS
+141 PVMMIS
-147 ALKNKGV
+147 ALKNKGI

-165 ATKGAAGEHK
+165 ASKGQVPEHK
-175 FDSAIEDVLQH
+175 FDSSIEDVLDH
-186 IENQLPAS
+186 IENNLPAS
-194 VPAEKK
+194 VPANKR

-205 KLFERDADAT
+205 KLFERDADAC
-215 KLVNLTK
+215 KLINLTK
-222 DAAARVEELIA
+222 EKAARVEQLVA
-233 QCEKDCDDDAESI
+233 QCEQDCDDDAESI

-283 FLGLPIFVVIM
+283 ILGLPIFVVIM
-294 FAVYYIAVSTLG
+294 FCVYYIAVSTLG

-316 LFGEDGWFVLGQGRD
+316 LFGTDGWYVLGQGRD
-331 AYDEAAGEYEDAQ
+331 AYDEAVEAAGD
-344 TELSA
+344 
-349 FAEQLANKGYD
+349 D
-360 ADDFAAAVE
+360 ADSIDP
-369 DADADAASEALSALA
+369 
-384 ADDASVKSVKAT
+384 
-396 AEFED
+396 AE
-401 EDSGEVTT
+401 
-409 STVTFAKA
+409 
-417 EDDLKIEEPE
+417 
-427 ASDYGPFVPG
+427 YGPYVPG
-437 ITTLASDALVAGGS
+437 ITTAVHDALVAGGT
-451 SEDSLVHSLVCDGI
+451 EDGGLVDSLVCDGI
-465 VAGIGAIFGF
+465 VAGIGAIMGF

-499 FIMDRIFRRFG
+499 FIMDRVFRRFG

-569 GDSSTSA
+569 GDSSTTA
-576 SWISP
+576 AWISP
-581 LFYFLGVAAV
+581 LFYFLGVFAV
-591 ICSGL
+591 IASGL
-596 MLKKTKIFAGRPTP
+596 MLKKTKLFAGRPTP
-610 FVMELPAYHFPALR
+610 FVMELPAYHFPAIR

-659 MIDGQFGFLP
+659 SYNGAFGYLP
-669 ALTDA
+669 SMEGIP

-685 LGNLIAWIFAPL
+685 FGNLVAWIFAPL
-697 GFSTWQACALT
+697 GFSTWQATALT

-721 AGSLLALGGEVSE
+721 AGSLLSVADAGE
-734 TDASLWTAFANMFP
+734 TDPSLWTAFAAMFP

-764 PCFAAMGT
+764 PCFAAIGT

-784 IAIGYECGFAWC
+784 IAIGYECAFAW
-796 VGLII
+796 VIGLFI
-801 NQLYNL
+801 NQFYNL
-807 IVLGEFGVWT
+807 LVLGQFGIWT
-817 VVAIVVLVAMLV
+817 VVAIVLLAAMLF
-829 QVFRPMPKFAWT
+829 QIFRPMPKHAWT
-841 DEDETNVETAASA
+841 DEDETNTASA
-854 A
+854 TVSA

>member
-34 NWPGVTVEKKEAKLT
+34 NWPGVTVEKKEAKLL

-70 EEVVSRDY
+70 EEQCSRDY

-129 IDTDKLSRKLGC
+129 IDTDKLSKKLGC
-141 PVMLIS
+141 PVVMIS
-147 ALKNKGV
+147 ALKNKGIK
-154 TELFEQVKKSA
+154 ELFEQVKKSA
-165 ATKGAAGEHK
+165 ASKGQVPEHK
-175 FDSAIEDVLQH
+175 FDSSIEDVLDH
-186 IENQLPAS
+186 IENNLPAS
-194 VPAEKK
+194 VSASKR

-205 KLFERDADAT
+205 KLFERDTDAC
-215 KLVNLTK
+215 KLINLTK
-222 DAAARVEELIA
+222 EKAARVEQLVA
-233 QCEKDCDDDAESI
+233 QCEQDCDDDAESI

-256 HIIDECMTKAPAKM
+256 HIVDECLTKAPAKM

-283 FLGLPIFVVIM
+283 ILGLPIFVVIM
-294 FAVYYIAVSTLG
+294 FCVYYIAVSTLG

-316 LFGEDGWFVLGQGRD
+316 LFGTDGWYVLGQGRD
-331 AYDEAAGEYEDAQ
+331 AYDAAVEAAGDNADSVDPAQ
-344 TELSA
+344 
-349 FAEQLANKGYD
+349 
-360 ADDFAAAVE
+360 
-369 DADADAASEALSALA
+369 
-384 ADDASVKSVKAT
+384 
-396 AEFED
+396 
-401 EDSGEVTT
+401 
-409 STVTFAKA
+409 
-417 EDDLKIEEPE
+417 
-427 ASDYGPFVPG
+427 YGPYVPG
-437 ITTLASDALVAGGS
+437 ITTAVHDALVAGGT
-451 SEDSLVHSLVCDGI
+451 EDGGLVDSLVCDGI
-465 VAGIGAIFGF
+465 VAGIGAIMGF

-499 FIMDRIFRRFG
+499 FIMDRVFRRFG

-569 GDSSTSA
+569 GDSSTTA
-576 SWISP
+576 AWISP
-581 LFYFLGVAAV
+581 LFYFLGVFAV
-591 ICSGL
+591 IASGL
-596 MLKKTKIFAGRPTP
+596 MLKKTKLFAGRPTP
-610 FVMELPAYHFPALR
+610 FVMELPAYHFPAIR

-659 MIDGQFGFLP
+659 SYNGAFGYLP
-669 ALTDA
+669 SMEGIP

-685 LGNLIAWIFAPL
+685 FGNLVAWIFAPL
-697 GFSTWQACALT
+697 GFSTWQATALT

-721 AGSLLALGGEVSE
+721 AGSLLSVADAGE
-734 TDASLWTAFANMFP
+734 TDPSLWTAFAAMFP

-764 PCFAAMGT
+764 PCFAAIGT

-784 IAIGYECGFAWC
+784 IAIGYECAFAW
-796 VGLII
+796 VIGLFI
-801 NQLYNL
+801 NQFYNL
-807 IVLGEFGVWT
+807 LVLGQFGIWT
-817 VVAIVVLVAMLV
+817 VVAIVLLAAMLF
-829 QVFRPMPKFAWT
+829 QIFRPMPKHAWT
-841 DEDETNVETAASA
+841 DEDETNTASA
-854 A
+854 TVSA

>member
-34 NWPGVTVEKKEAKLT
+34 NWPGVTVEKKEAKLL

-70 EEVVSRDY
+70 EEQCSRDY

-129 IDTDKLSRKLGC
+129 IDTDKLSKKLGC
-141 PVMLIS
+141 PVMMIS
-147 ALKNKGV
+147 ALKNKGIN
-154 TELFEQVKKSA
+154 ELFEQVKKSA
-165 ATKGAAGEHK
+165 ASKGQVPEHK
-175 FDSAIEDVLQH
+175 FDSSIEDVLDH
-186 IENQLPAS
+186 IENNLPAS
-194 VPAEKK
+194 VPANKR

-205 KLFERDADAT
+205 KLFERDADAC
-215 KLVNLTK
+215 KLINLTK
-222 DAAARVEELIA
+222 EKAARVEQLVA
-233 QCEKDCDDDAESI
+233 QCEQDCDDDAESI

-270 STSEKIDRVVTNR
+270 SISEKIDRVVTNR
-283 FLGLPIFVVIM
+283 ILGLPIFVVIM
-294 FAVYYIAVSTLG
+294 FCVYYIAVSTLG

-316 LFGEDGWFVLGQGRD
+316 LFGTDGWYVLGQGRD
-331 AYDEAAGEYEDAQ
+331 AYDAAVEAAGDNADSVDPAQ
-344 TELSA
+344 
-349 FAEQLANKGYD
+349 
-360 ADDFAAAVE
+360 
-369 DADADAASEALSALA
+369 
-384 ADDASVKSVKAT
+384 
-396 AEFED
+396 
-401 EDSGEVTT
+401 
-409 STVTFAKA
+409 
-417 EDDLKIEEPE
+417 
-427 ASDYGPFVPG
+427 YGPYVPG
-437 ITTLASDALVAGGS
+437 ITTAVHDALVAGGT
-451 SEDSLVHSLVCDGI
+451 EDGGLVDSLVCDGI
-465 VAGIGAIFGF
+465 VAGIGAIMGF

-499 FIMDRIFRRFG
+499 FIMDRVFRRFG

-569 GDSSTSA
+569 GDSSTTA
-576 SWISP
+576 AWISP
-581 LFYFLGVAAV
+581 LFYFLGVFAV
-591 ICSGL
+591 IASGL
-596 MLKKTKIFAGRPTP
+596 MLKKTKLFAGRPTP
-610 FVMELPAYHFPALR
+610 FVMELPAYHFPAIR

-659 MIDGQFGFLP
+659 SYNGAFGYLP
-669 ALTDA
+669 SMEGIP

-685 LGNLIAWIFAPL
+685 FGNLVAWIFAPL
-697 GFSTWQACALT
+697 GFSTWQATALT

-721 AGSLLALGGEVSE
+721 AGSLLSVADAGE
-734 TDASLWTAFANMFP
+734 TDPSLWTAFAAMFP

-764 PCFAAMGT
+764 PCFAAIGT

-784 IAIGYECGFAWC
+784 IAIGYECAFAW
-796 VGLII
+796 VIGLFI
-801 NQLYNL
+801 NQFYNL
-807 IVLGEFGVWT
+807 LVLGQFGIWT
-817 VVAIVVLVAMLV
+817 VVAIVLLAAMLF
-829 QVFRPMPKFAWT
+829 QIFRPMPKHAWT
-841 DEDETNVETAASA
+841 DEDETNTASA
-854 A
+854 TVSA

>member
-34 NWPGVTVEKKEAKLT
+34 NWPGVTVEKKEAKLL

-70 EEVVSRDY
+70 EEQCSRDY

-129 IDTDKLSRKLGC
+129 IDTDKLSKKLGC
-141 PVMLIS
+141 PVMMIS
-147 ALKNKGV
+147 ALKNKGIN
-154 TELFEQVKKSA
+154 ELFEQVKKSA
-165 ATKGAAGEHK
+165 ASKGQVPEHK
-175 FDSAIEDVLQH
+175 FDSSIEDVLDH
-186 IENQLPAS
+186 IENNLPAS
-194 VPAEKK
+194 VPANKR

-205 KLFERDADAT
+205 KLFERDADAC
-215 KLVNLTK
+215 KLINLTK
-222 DAAARVEELIA
+222 EKAARVEQLVA
-233 QCEKDCDDDAESI
+233 QCEQDCDDDAESI

-256 HIIDECMTKAPAKM
+256 HVIDECMTKAPAKM

-283 FLGLPIFVVIM
+283 ILGLPIFVVIM
-294 FAVYYIAVSTLG
+294 FCVYYIAVSTLG

-316 LFGEDGWFVLGQGRD
+316 LFGTDGWYVLGQGRD
-331 AYDEAAGEYEDAQ
+331 AYDAAVEAAGDNADSVDPAQ
-344 TELSA
+344 
-349 FAEQLANKGYD
+349 
-360 ADDFAAAVE
+360 
-369 DADADAASEALSALA
+369 
-384 ADDASVKSVKAT
+384 
-396 AEFED
+396 
-401 EDSGEVTT
+401 
-409 STVTFAKA
+409 
-417 EDDLKIEEPE
+417 
-427 ASDYGPFVPG
+427 YGPYVPG
-437 ITTLASDALVAGGS
+437 ITTAVHDALVAGGT
-451 SEDSLVHSLVCDGI
+451 EDGGLVDSLVCDGI
-465 VAGIGAIFGF
+465 VAGIGAIMGF

-499 FIMDRIFRRFG
+499 FIMDRVFRRFG

-569 GDSSTSA
+569 GDSSTTA
-576 SWISP
+576 AWISP
-581 LFYFLGVAAV
+581 LFYFLGVFAV
-591 ICSGL
+591 IASGL
-596 MLKKTKIFAGRPTP
+596 MLKKTKLFAGRPTP
-610 FVMELPAYHFPALR
+610 FVMELPAYHFPAIR

-659 MIDGQFGFLP
+659 SYNGAFGYLP
-669 ALTDA
+669 SMEGIP

-685 LGNLIAWIFAPL
+685 FGNLVAWIFAPL
-697 GFSTWQACALT
+697 GFSTWQATALT

-721 AGSLLALGGEVSE
+721 AGSLLSVADAGE
-734 TDASLWTAFANMFP
+734 TDPSLWTAFAAMFP

-764 PCFAAMGT
+764 PCFAAIGT

-784 IAIGYECGFAWC
+784 IAIGYECAFAW
-796 VGLII
+796 VIGLFI
-801 NQLYNL
+801 NQFYNL
-807 IVLGEFGVWT
+807 LVLGQFGIWT
-817 VVAIVVLVAMLV
+817 VVAIVLLAAMLF
-829 QVFRPMPKFAWT
+829 QIFRPMPKHAWT
-841 DEDETNVETAASA
+841 DEDETNTASA
-854 A
+854 TVSA

>member
-34 NWPGVTVEKKEAKLT
+34 NWPGVTVEKKEAKLL
-49 SDKNVTIT
+49 SDKSVTIT

-70 EEVVSRDY
+70 EEVCSRDY

-129 IDTDKLSRKLGC
+129 IDTDKLSKKLGC

-165 ATKGAAGEHK
+165 ATKGNTGEHK
-175 FDSAIEDVLQH
+175 FDSSIEDVLVH

-215 KLVNLTK
+215 KLVNLTA
-222 DAAARVEELIA
+222 DASARVEELVA

-246 ITGERYGVIA
+246 ITGERYAVIA

-283 FLGLPIFVVIM
+283 FLGLPIFIVIM
-294 FAVYYIAVSTLG
+294 WAVYYIAVSTLG

-316 LFGEDGWFVLGQGRD
+316 LFGEDGWFVLGMGRD
-331 AYDEAAGEYEDAQ
+331 AYDEATGEYTQAQAEIAAFIEAADSEGVDVSAYNDAV
-344 TELSA
+344 
-349 FAEQLANKGYD
+349 D
-360 ADDFAAAVE
+360 AE
-369 DADADAASEALSALA
+369 DADAAATALKAIA
-384 ADDASVKSVKAT
+384 ADPAAKSVKG
-396 AEFED
+396 EVEGDED
-401 EDSGEVTT
+401 EGTEDATVTASQAVDDLEVT
-409 STVTFAKA
+409 
-417 EDDLKIEEPE
+417 EPE
-427 ASDYGPFVPG
+427 AADFGPFVPG

-465 VAGIGAIFGF
+465 IGGIGAIFGF

-499 FIMDRIFRRFG
+499 FIMDRVFRRFG

-569 GDSSTSA
+569 GDSSA
-576 SWISP
+576 GWISP
-581 LFYFLGVAAV
+581 LFYFLGVFAV
-591 ICSGL
+591 IASGL
-596 MLKKTKIFAGRPTP
+596 MLKKTKMFAGRPTP
-610 FVMELPAYHFPALR
+610 FVMELPAYHFPAIR
-624 SWALHVWERCFAFIK
+624 SWALHVWERCWAFIK

-659 MIDGQFGFLP
+659 VIDGQFGFLP
-669 ALTDA
+669 SLTDA

-721 AGSLLALGGEVSE
+721 AGSLLALGSEVSE
-734 TDASLWTAFANMFP
+734 TDAGLWSAFANMFP

-784 IAIGYECGFAWC
+784 IAIGYECAFAWV

-801 NQLYNL
+801 NQFYGL
-807 IVLGEFGVWT
+807 IVNGEFGVWT
-817 VVAIVVLVAMLV
+817 AVAIVAFVAMLI
-829 QVFRPMPKFAWT
+829 QIFRPMPKFAWT
-841 DEDETNVETAASA
+841 DEDETNA
-854 A
+854 

>member
-34 NWPGVTVEKKEAKLT
+34 NWPGVTVEKKEAKLL

-70 EEVVSRDY
+70 EEQCSRDY

-83 PDVVVQVVDA
+83 PDLVVQVVDA

-129 IDTDKLSRKLGC
+129 IDTDKLSKKLGC
-141 PVMLIS
+141 PVMMIS
-147 ALKNKGV
+147 ALKNKGIK
-154 TELFEQVKKSA
+154 ELFEQVKKSA
-165 ATKGAAGEHK
+165 ASKGQVPEHK
-175 FDSAIEDVLQH
+175 FDSSIEDVLTH
-186 IENQLPAS
+186 IENNLPAS
-194 VPAEKK
+194 VPANKR

-205 KLFERDADAT
+205 KLFERDADAC
-215 KLVNLTK
+215 KLINLTK
-222 DAAARVEELIA
+222 EKAARVEQLVA
-233 QCEKDCDDDAESI
+233 QCEQDCDDDAESI

-256 HIIDECMTKAPAKM
+256 HIIDECLTKAPAKM

-283 FLGLPIFVVIM
+283 ILGLPIFVVIM
-294 FAVYYIAVSTLG
+294 FCVYYIAVSTLG

-316 LFGEDGWFVLGQGRD
+316 LFGTDGWYVLGQGRD
-331 AYDEAAGEYEDAQ
+331 AYDAAVEAAGDNADSVDPAQ
-344 TELSA
+344 
-349 FAEQLANKGYD
+349 
-360 ADDFAAAVE
+360 
-369 DADADAASEALSALA
+369 
-384 ADDASVKSVKAT
+384 
-396 AEFED
+396 
-401 EDSGEVTT
+401 
-409 STVTFAKA
+409 
-417 EDDLKIEEPE
+417 
-427 ASDYGPFVPG
+427 YGPYVPG
-437 ITTLASDALVAGGS
+437 ITTAVHDALVAGGT
-451 SEDSLVHSLVCDGI
+451 EDGGLVDSLVCDGI
-465 VAGIGAIFGF
+465 VAGIGAIMGF

-499 FIMDRIFRRFG
+499 FIMDRVFRRFG

-569 GDSSTSA
+569 GDSSTTA
-576 SWISP
+576 AWISP
-581 LFYFLGVAAV
+581 LFYFLGVFAV
-591 ICSGL
+591 IASGL
-596 MLKKTKIFAGRPTP
+596 MLKKTKLFAGRPTP
-610 FVMELPAYHFPALR
+610 FVMELPAYHFPAIR

-659 MIDGQFGFLP
+659 SYNGAFGYLP
-669 ALTDA
+669 SMEGMP

-685 LGNLIAWIFAPL
+685 FGNLVAWIFAPL
-697 GFSTWQACALT
+697 GFSTWQATALT

-721 AGSLLALGGEVSE
+721 AGSLLSVADAGE
-734 TDASLWTAFANMFP
+734 TDPSLWTAFAAMFP

-764 PCFAAMGT
+764 PCFAAIGT

-784 IAIGYECGFAWC
+784 IAIGYECAFAW
-796 VGLII
+796 VIGLFI
-801 NQLYNL
+801 NQFYNL
-807 IVLGEFGVWT
+807 LVLGQFGIWT
-817 VVAIVVLVAMLV
+817 VVAIVLLAAMLF
-829 QVFRPMPKFAWT
+829 QIFRPMPKHAWT
-841 DEDETNVETAASA
+841 DEDETNTASA
-854 A
+854 AVSA

>member
-34 NWPGVTVEKKEAKLT
+34 NWPGVTVEKKEAKLL

-70 EEVVSRDY
+70 EEQCSRDY

-129 IDTDKLSRKLGC
+129 IDTDQLSKKLGC
-141 PVMLIS
+141 PVMMIS
-147 ALKNKGV
+147 ALKNKGI

-165 ATKGAAGEHK
+165 ASKGQVPEHK
-175 FDSAIEDVLQH
+175 FDSSIEDVLDH
-186 IENQLPAS
+186 IENNLPAS
-194 VPAEKK
+194 VPANKR

-205 KLFERDADAT
+205 KLFERDADAC
-215 KLVNLTK
+215 KLINLTK
-222 DAAARVEELIA
+222 EKAARVEQLVA
-233 QCEKDCDDDAESI
+233 QCEQDCDDDAESI

-256 HIIDECMTKAPAKM
+256 HIIDECLTKAPAKM

-283 FLGLPIFVVIM
+283 ILGLPIFVVIM
-294 FAVYYIAVSTLG
+294 FCVYYIAVSTLG

-316 LFGEDGWFVLGQGRD
+316 LFGTDGWYVLGQGRD
-331 AYDEAAGEYEDAQ
+331 AYDAAVEAAGDNADSVDPAQ
-344 TELSA
+344 
-349 FAEQLANKGYD
+349 
-360 ADDFAAAVE
+360 
-369 DADADAASEALSALA
+369 
-384 ADDASVKSVKAT
+384 
-396 AEFED
+396 
-401 EDSGEVTT
+401 
-409 STVTFAKA
+409 
-417 EDDLKIEEPE
+417 
-427 ASDYGPFVPG
+427 YGPYVPG
-437 ITTLASDALVAGGS
+437 ITTAVHDALVAGGT
-451 SEDSLVHSLVCDGI
+451 EDGGLVDSLVCDGI
-465 VAGIGAIFGF
+465 VAGIGAIMGF

-499 FIMDRIFRRFG
+499 FIMDRVFRRFG

-569 GDSSTSA
+569 GDSSTTA
-576 SWISP
+576 AWISP
-581 LFYFLGVAAV
+581 LFYFLGVFAV
-591 ICSGL
+591 IASGL
-596 MLKKTKIFAGRPTP
+596 MLKKTKLFAGRPTP
-610 FVMELPAYHFPALR
+610 FVMELPAYHFPAIR

-659 MIDGQFGFLP
+659 SYNGAFGYLP
-669 ALTDA
+669 SMEGIP

-685 LGNLIAWIFAPL
+685 FGNLVAWIFAPL
-697 GFSTWQACALT
+697 GFSTWQATALT

-721 AGSLLALGGEVSE
+721 AGSLLSVADAGE
-734 TDASLWTAFANMFP
+734 TDPSLWTAFAAMFP

-764 PCFAAMGT
+764 PCFAAIGT

-784 IAIGYECGFAWC
+784 IAIGYECAFAW
-796 VGLII
+796 VIGLFI
-801 NQLYNL
+801 NQFYNL
-807 IVLGEFGVWT
+807 LVLGQFGIWT
-817 VVAIVVLVAMLV
+817 VVAIVLLAAMLF
-829 QVFRPMPKFAWT
+829 QIFRPMPKHAWT
-841 DEDETNVETAASA
+841 DEDETNTASA
-854 A
+854 AVSA

>member
-34 NWPGVTVEKKEAKLT
+34 NWPGVTVEKKEAKLL

-70 EEVVSRDY
+70 EEQCSRDY

-129 IDTDKLSRKLGC
+129 IDTDKLSKKLGC
-141 PVMLIS
+141 PVMMIS
-147 ALKNKGV
+147 ALKNKGI

-165 ATKGAAGEHK
+165 ASKGQVPEHK
-175 FDSAIEDVLQH
+175 FDSSIEDVLDH
-186 IENQLPAS
+186 IENNLPAS
-194 VPAEKK
+194 VPANK
-200 RYYAV
+200 RCYYAV
-205 KLFERDADAT
+205 KLFERDADAC
-215 KLVNLTK
+215 KLINLTK
-222 DAAARVEELIA
+222 EKAARVEQLVA
-233 QCEKDCDDDAESI
+233 QCEQDCDDDAESI

-283 FLGLPIFVVIM
+283 ILGLPIFVVIM
-294 FAVYYIAVSTLG
+294 FCVYYIAVSTLG

-316 LFGEDGWFVLGQGRD
+316 LFGTDGWYVLGQGRD
-331 AYDEAAGEYEDAQ
+331 AYDAAVEAAGDNADSVDPAQ
-344 TELSA
+344 
-349 FAEQLANKGYD
+349 
-360 ADDFAAAVE
+360 
-369 DADADAASEALSALA
+369 
-384 ADDASVKSVKAT
+384 
-396 AEFED
+396 
-401 EDSGEVTT
+401 
-409 STVTFAKA
+409 
-417 EDDLKIEEPE
+417 
-427 ASDYGPFVPG
+427 YGPYVPG
-437 ITTLASDALVAGGS
+437 ITTAVHDALVAGGT
-451 SEDSLVHSLVCDGI
+451 EDGGLVDSLVCDGI
-465 VAGIGAIFGF
+465 VAGIGAIMGF

-499 FIMDRIFRRFG
+499 FIMDRVFRRFG

-569 GDSSTSA
+569 GDSSTTA
-576 SWISP
+576 AWISP
-581 LFYFLGVAAV
+581 LFYFLGVFAV
-591 ICSGL
+591 IASGL
-596 MLKKTKIFAGRPTP
+596 MLKKTKLFAGRPTP
-610 FVMELPAYHFPALR
+610 FVMELPAYHFPAIR

-659 MIDGQFGFLP
+659 SYNGAFGYLP
-669 ALTDA
+669 SMEGIP

-685 LGNLIAWIFAPL
+685 FGNLVAWIFAPL
-697 GFSTWQACALT
+697 GFSTWQATALT

-721 AGSLLALGGEVSE
+721 AGSLLSVADAGE
-734 TDASLWTAFANMFP
+734 TDPSLWTAFAAMFP

-764 PCFAAMGT
+764 PCFAAIGT

-784 IAIGYECGFAWC
+784 IAIGYECAFAW
-796 VGLII
+796 VIGLFI
-801 NQLYNL
+801 NQFYNL
-807 IVLGEFGVWT
+807 LVLGQFGIWT
-817 VVAIVVLVAMLV
+817 VVAIVLLAAMLF
-829 QVFRPMPKFAWT
+829 QIFRPMPKHAWT
-841 DEDETNVETAASA
+841 DEDETNTASA
-854 A
+854 AVSA

>member
-34 NWPGVTVEKKEAKLT
+34 NWPGVTVEKKEAKLL

-70 EEVVSRDY
+70 EEQCSRDY

-129 IDTDKLSRKLGC
+129 IDTDKLSKKLGC
-141 PVMLIS
+141 PVMMIS
-147 ALKNKGV
+147 ALKNKGIN
-154 TELFEQVKKSA
+154 ELFEQVKKSA
-165 ATKGAAGEHK
+165 ASKGQVPEHK
-175 FDSAIEDVLQH
+175 FDSSIEDVLDH
-186 IENQLPAS
+186 IENNLPAS
-194 VPAEKK
+194 VPANKR

-205 KLFERDADAT
+205 KLSERDADAC
-215 KLVNLTK
+215 KLINLTK
-222 DAAARVEELIA
+222 EKAARVEQLVA
-233 QCEKDCDDDAESI
+233 QCEQDCDDDAESI

-283 FLGLPIFVVIM
+283 ILGLPIFVVIM
-294 FAVYYIAVSTLG
+294 FCVYYIAVSTLG

-316 LFGEDGWFVLGQGRD
+316 LFGTDGWYVLGQGRD
-331 AYDEAAGEYEDAQ
+331 AYDAAVEAAGDNADSVDPAQ
-344 TELSA
+344 
-349 FAEQLANKGYD
+349 
-360 ADDFAAAVE
+360 
-369 DADADAASEALSALA
+369 
-384 ADDASVKSVKAT
+384 
-396 AEFED
+396 
-401 EDSGEVTT
+401 
-409 STVTFAKA
+409 
-417 EDDLKIEEPE
+417 
-427 ASDYGPFVPG
+427 YGPYVPG
-437 ITTLASDALVAGGS
+437 ITTAVHDALVAGGT
-451 SEDSLVHSLVCDGI
+451 EDGGLVDSLVCDGI
-465 VAGIGAIFGF
+465 VAGIGAVMGF

-499 FIMDRIFRRFG
+499 FIMDRVFRRFG

-569 GDSSTSA
+569 GDSSTTA
-576 SWISP
+576 AWISP
-581 LFYFLGVAAV
+581 LFYFLGVFAV
-591 ICSGL
+591 IASGL
-596 MLKKTKIFAGRPTP
+596 MLKKTKLFAGRPTP
-610 FVMELPAYHFPALR
+610 FVMELPAYHFPAIR
-624 SWALHVWERCFAFIK
+624 SWALHVWERCWAFIK

-659 MIDGQFGFLP
+659 SYNGAFGYLP
-669 ALTDA
+669 SMEGIP

-685 LGNLIAWIFAPL
+685 FGNLVAWIFAPL
-697 GFSTWQACALT
+697 GFSTWQATALT

-721 AGSLLALGGEVSE
+721 AGSLLSVADAGE
-734 TDASLWTAFANMFP
+734 TDPSLWTAFAAMFP

-764 PCFAAMGT
+764 PCFAAIGT

-784 IAIGYECGFAWC
+784 IAIGYECAFAW
-796 VGLII
+796 VIGLFI
-801 NQLYNL
+801 NQFYNL
-807 IVLGEFGVWT
+807 LVLGQFGIWT
-817 VVAIVVLVAMLV
+817 VVAIVLLAAMLF
-829 QVFRPMPKFAWT
+829 QIFRPMPKHAWT
-841 DEDETNVETAASA
+841 DEDETNTSSA
-854 A
+854 AVSA

>member
-34 NWPGVTVEKKEAKLT
+34 NWPGVTVEKKEAKLL

-70 EEVVSRDY
+70 EEQCSRDY

-129 IDTDKLSRKLGC
+129 IDTDKLSKKLGC
-141 PVMLIS
+141 PVMMIS
-147 ALKNKGV
+147 ALKNKGI

-165 ATKGAAGEHK
+165 ASKGQVPEHK
-175 FDSAIEDVLQH
+175 FDSSIEDVLTH
-186 IENQLPAS
+186 IENNLPAS
-194 VPAEKK
+194 VPANKR

-205 KLFERDADAT
+205 KLFERDADAC
-215 KLVNLTK
+215 KLINLTK
-222 DAAARVEELIA
+222 EKADRVEQLVA
-233 QCEKDCDDDAESI
+233 QCEQDCDDDAESI

-256 HIIDECMTKAPAKM
+256 HIIDECLTKAPAKM

-283 FLGLPIFVVIM
+283 ILGLPIFVVIM
-294 FAVYYIAVSTLG
+294 FCVYYIAVSTLG

-316 LFGEDGWFVLGQGRD
+316 LFGTDGWYVLGQGRD
-331 AYDEAAGEYEDAQ
+331 AYDEAVEAAGD
-344 TELSA
+344 
-349 FAEQLANKGYD
+349 D
-360 ADDFAAAVE
+360 ADSIDP
-369 DADADAASEALSALA
+369 
-384 ADDASVKSVKAT
+384 
-396 AEFED
+396 AE
-401 EDSGEVTT
+401 
-409 STVTFAKA
+409 
-417 EDDLKIEEPE
+417 
-427 ASDYGPFVPG
+427 YGPYVPG
-437 ITTLASDALVAGGS
+437 ITTAVHDALVAGGT
-451 SEDSLVHSLVCDGI
+451 EDGGLVDSLVCDGI
-465 VAGIGAIFGF
+465 VAGIGAIMGF

-499 FIMDRIFRRFG
+499 FIMDRVFRRFG

-569 GDSSTSA
+569 GDSSITA
-576 SWISP
+576 AWISP
-581 LFYFLGVAAV
+581 LFYFLGVFAV
-591 ICSGL
+591 IASGL
-596 MLKKTKIFAGRPTP
+596 MLKKTKLFAGRPTP
-610 FVMELPAYHFPALR
+610 FVMELPAYHFPAIR

-659 MIDGQFGFLP
+659 SYNGAFGYLP
-669 ALTDA
+669 SMEGIP

-685 LGNLIAWIFAPL
+685 FGNLVAWIFAPL
-697 GFSTWQACALT
+697 GFSTWQATALT

-721 AGSLLALGGEVSE
+721 AGSLLSVADAGE
-734 TDASLWTAFANMFP
+734 TDPSLWTAFAGMFP

-764 PCFAAMGT
+764 PCFAAIGT
-772 IRNQMNSGKWTA
+772 IRNQMDSGKWTA
-784 IAIGYECGFAWC
+784 IAIGYECAFAW
-796 VGLII
+796 VIALFI
-801 NQLYNL
+801 NQFYNL
-807 IVLGEFGVWT
+807 LVLGQFGIWT
-817 VVAIVVLVAMLV
+817 VVAIVLLVAMLF
-829 QVFRPMPKFAWT
+829 QIFRPMPKHAWT
-841 DEDETNVETAASA
+841 DEDETNTASA
-854 A
+854 AVSA